1 MPIFSKKN
9 STWQMEWLV
18 AVVTLGV
25 FCNQKKHE
33 VLISVDKIE
42 KKPIAFC
49 AVIVEKARQIIKNLG
64 GFLTTSLS
72 RMEYLFRIFSSYG
85 QLLKRPKPCTLK
97 PRLTLGARSR
107 KYWSL
112 YGPKAIILKKSYLL
126 ASSSHLQISLF
137 FLILSIDVF
146 ISYVN

>member
-1 MPIFSKKN
+1 
-9 STWQMEWLV
+9 MEWLV

-64 GFLTTSLS
+64 GFLTTLLS
-72 RMEYLFRIFSSYG
+72 RMEYLFRISRAMDSSLRG
-85 QLLKRPKPCTLK
+85 QNR
-97 PRLTLGARSR
+97 AH
-107 KYWSL
+107 
-112 YGPKAIILKKSYLL
+112 
-126 ASSSHLQISLF
+126 SSHVWRLGLVPESTGHFTGQKP
-137 FLILSIDVF
+137 
-146 ISYVN
+146 